1 MKKLICYSMLIYYL
15 LASITLANTEIE
27 NLKSLIIKKGAALLI
42 KVDVDDEG
50 SYKELLRTQYEF
62 ILKEEIKQIII

>member
-1 MKKLICYSMLIYYL
+1 MLIYYL